1 MKIQT
6 IIIGFLTVSIFSV
19 AGIFDHDKA
28 YYTSHLEDAAEQI
41 KSCKKEMAIARID
54 EDKEKVMALM
64 KDQECKDAFDA
75 IKEHKRKLQKER
87 YALEQKKR
95 EEEKAKKEAQFKID
109 YQKQLVL
116 QKQLPYE
123 DFVKIKKTCGF
134 SFGTPTAECKVFNEL
149 KQIRKQDAVK
159 ELMSK
164 YHGDDLINYNKKEC
178 NKGSQLPNCDISYY
192 AANKDREDTIT
203 KLSLDKEA
211 FKKVYTECSKKI
223 IPLRKKM
230 KWEQIN
236 KITQSFKCST
246 ALTAARSYHIMGFGT
261 VIK

>member
-1 MKIQT
+1 MKINT
-6 IIIGFLTVSIFSV
+6 IILNFLILGVFAN
-19 AGIFDHDKA
+19 AGLFNHDKA
-28 YYTSHLEDAAEQI
+28 YYISHLEDAAEQI

-109 YQKQLVL
+109 YQKQLEL

-123 DFVKIKKTCGF
+123 DFVKINKACGF
-134 SFGTPTAECKVFNEL
+134 SFGTPTAECKVYREL
-149 KQIRKQDAVK
+149 KELRKQDAVT
-159 ELMSK
+159 ELISK
-164 YHGDDLINYNKKEC
+164 YQGDDLINYNKKEC
-178 NKGSQLPNCDISYY
+178 NKGRQSPNCDISYY

-211 FKKVYTECSKKI
+211 FKKIYTECSKKI

-246 ALTAARSYHIMGFGT
+246 ALEAARSYRIMGFGT
-261 VIK
+261 LIK